1 MQSVRGRGYRAEG
14 IGQRIYMAMGKEQKA
29 DMRKQT
35 EKIHD
40 RGGRGRRLRWQEG
53 GGQRV
58 MIRG

>member
-1 MQSVRGRGYRAEG
+1 
-14 IGQRIYMAMGKEQKA
+14 MAMGKEQKA